1 VVNRGSDNNN
11 KKNTLCLIFDR
22 IPWLY
27 LIQIAEFIFALLDVS
42 LPRWNV
48 RNYPR
53 IIGKTSDKHYFSVD
67 LNFLQY
73 SPERQG
79 QILIHLKN
87 SRTRK
92 FLFFPAGHPFPTKID
107 RYFSSKI
114 AFAKRFFRR
123 QPRSVWQTFF
133 NDLGHDDAVFVILI
147 IRFQINHKLRF
158 YGGIFHFELAAFY
171 CFLKCT
177 KNNDISFS
185 LCPKLFV

>member
-79 QILIHLKN
+79 QILIQKN

-92 FLFFPAGHPFPTKID
+92 FLFFPAGPIPFRPKSTDI
-107 RYFSSKI
+107 
-114 AFAKRFFRR
+114 FRR
-123 QPRSVWQTFF
+123 KSRSPNDFF
-133 NDLGHDDAVFVILI
+133 GDNLG
-147 IRFQINHKLRF
+147 
-158 YGGIFHFELAAFY
+158 AFGRL
-171 CFLKCT
+171 FLT
-177 KNNDISFS
+177 TWDMMMPYS
-185 LCPKLFV
+185 